1 VTETQSL
8 EAVEPAFEK
17 EFAAHGEQLGATD
30 VSPYEPAG
38 HWHALR
44 INTIEN
50 ASVKEKILQAIKL
63 MQAYPTPLAGEVEVP
78 RHNWQVSDV
87 LVGMPPN
94 PDAHLLQ

>member
-1 VTETQSL
+1 MQAL

-17 EFAAHGEQLGATD
+17 EFVAHGEQVGATN

-44 INTIEN
+44 IKTIEN
-50 ASVKEKILQAIKL
+50 SSVKENILQAIKRK
-63 MQAYPTPLAGEVEVP
+63 QAYPTPLAGGVDVP
-78 RHNWQVSDV
+78 RHSSQVSDV
-87 LVGMPPN
+87 PVGMPPN